1 MKRLILIIP
10 LMIVV
15 TCCSTQS
22 EYAKTINHATI
33 HDSPV
38 ITAMNQQIDAQQS
51 VHEVGTVYFEYD
63 KSFLQ
68 EQEKIK
74 LTEISKIINAKPG
87 PVVVE
92 GHADHHNTDKY
103 NVDLG
108 MKRAVTVA
116 DYLKSCGV
124 WEERI
129 YLKTFG
135 ETRPAGNNFIV
146 DEVWKNRRVSIK
158 MFPENESADG
168 IEAAKAYQNMF
179 SDKSQGSGGGS
190 MFIPVVSGVK

>member
-1 MKRLILIIP
+1 MKNLILIMS

-15 TCCSTQS
+15 TSCTTQN

-33 HDSPV
+33 YDSSV
-38 ITAMNQQIDAQQS
+38 ITTLNQQIDVPQS

-63 KSFLQ
+63 KSYLP

-74 LTEISKIINAKPG
+74 LAEVSKIINSKPG
-87 PVVVE
+87 PVVIE

-103 NVDLG
+103 NIDLG
-108 MKRAVTVA
+108 MKRAVAVA

-135 ETRPAGNNFIV
+135 ETRPVGNNFIV
-146 DEVWKNRRVSIK
+146 DDVWKNRRVSIK
-158 MFPENESADG
+158 MFPEHESADG
-168 IEAAKAYQNMF
+168 IEAVKAYQNMF
-179 SDKSQGSGGGS
+179 SEKSQAGSGS
-190 MFIPVVSGVK
+190 MYIPVVSGVQ